1 MNYKEEL
8 QQKIWPWI
16 NQISVAKI
24 SKVSWKPRYDIQ
36 SRIYWNINITPNYY
50 NIIMEAYEF
59 IMKAQN
65 TVYKR

>member
-8 QQKIWPWI
+8 QQKIWPWVD
-16 NQISVAKI
+16 QISVAKI
-24 SKVSWKPRYDIQ
+24 SKVSGKPRYDIQ
-36 SRIYWNINITPNYY
+36 SRIYWNINITTNYY

-59 IMKAQN
+59 IMEAQN